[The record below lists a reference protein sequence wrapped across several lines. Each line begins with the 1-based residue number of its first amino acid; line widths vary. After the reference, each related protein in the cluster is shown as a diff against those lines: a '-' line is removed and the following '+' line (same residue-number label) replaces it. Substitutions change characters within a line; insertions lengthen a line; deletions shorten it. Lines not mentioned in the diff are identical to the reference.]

1 MTLYKGMT
9 VNERLFLSGRMD
21 EFDALVRAKDVNG
34 LKALLKDVEITD
46 ESSMRAIIESLGLEY
61 MPRQKETHHAKR
73 KWIKILLLLAPLC
86 LVVLLAT
93 LSNCSD
99 NSTTIKALAKD
110 VIEKE
115 CKDSLNCIVSIPM
128 LTPYEWDR
136 MYVFEYNMTDEE
148 INQVIHQKFRR
159 HLELT
164 KVWLFMRGDSIVY
177 FEEHEID
184 FERPTK
190 RDLIFPKGSEK
201 FAEFTPSSAVFN
213 VSTKWW
219 KEYGYSYYVLSSIL
233 YDKIEQI
240 KSKDTTVIYA
250 ELLDKDQVLLYR
262 SNYPDALFFVK
273 LSDSSLYEVDSI
285 VDFYEDFTVYQS
297 ETDLKKN
304 RRDVLKKMYEDIME
318 YQSETDLKKMDDGDR
333 LRKMIDYGM
342 IVDPIM
348 NRFAGELFIVDDDGI
363 YELSLSRRTFKRV
376 IHYHMALD
384 IFETCSDSMIWRLP
398 NPQKSISSSA
408 IRVSFQDSSFFEL
421 TPNGTLNIQ
430 VVDSNSCLKV
440 KGEYNQVH
448 YDYAEGKKCNA
459 RIPLCEP
466 F

>member
-61 MPRQKETHHAKR
+61 MPREKETRHAKR

-93 LSNCSD
+93 LSNCLSNFWMILKDPNYIIPKESNIFQFEVNQMNEGSGDWWIYGQDNKNYYFFYGLESLPYITFSKNDARACSD
-99 NSTTIKALAKD
+99 FDK
-110 VIEKE
+110 
-115 CKDSLNCIVSIPM
+115 LN
-128 LTPYEWDR
+128 
-136 MYVFEYNMTDEE
+136 
-148 INQVIHQKFRR
+148 IN
-159 HLELT
+159 T
-164 KVWLFMRGDSIVY
+164 WCG
-177 FEEHEID
+177 
-184 FERPTK
+184 
-190 RDLIFPKGSEK
+190 K
-201 FAEFTPSSAVFN
+201 FAE
-213 VSTKWW
+213 
-219 KEYGYSYYVLSSIL
+219 
-233 YDKIEQI
+233 QI
-240 KSKDTTVIYA
+240 KVRDTTVAYA
-250 ELLDKDQVLLYR
+250 ELLDDGCGVLLYR
-262 SNYPDALFFVK
+262 SNYPDLLFFVR

-285 VDFYEDFTVYQS
+285 VDFYYDFTVYQS
-297 ETDLKKN
+297 EADLIKN
-304 RRDVLKKMYEDIME
+304 RRDVLE
-318 YQSETDLKKMDDGDR
+318 KMDGGDR

-342 IVDPIM
+342 ILHPIM

-384 IFETCSDSMIWRLP
+384 IFEDCNDDNIIGRLP

>member
-1 MTLYKGMT
+1 M
-9 VNERLFLSGRMD
+9 NE
-21 EFDALVRAKDVNG
+21 
-34 LKALLKDVEITD
+34 
-46 ESSMRAIIESLGLEY
+46 
-61 MPRQKETHHAKR
+61 KETYPTQR
-73 KWIKILLLLAPLC
+73 KWIRILFLLVPLC
-86 LVVLLAT
+86 LVVLLMA
-93 LSNCSD
+93 LFKCSD
-99 NSTTIKALAKD
+99 HSLTIESFARD

-115 CKDSLNCIVSIPM
+115 CLTSQSCIVSISK
-128 LTPYEWDR
+128 LTHFEWDK
-136 MYVFEYNMTDEE
+136 MYVFEYNFSDEQIE
-148 INQVIHQKFRR
+148 QKIHHKFSRR
-159 HLELT
+159 LEFT

-240 KSKDTTVIYA
+240 KSKDTTIIYA

-262 SNYPDALFFVK
+262 SNYPDVLFFVR

-285 VDFYEDFTVYQS
+285 VDFNHDFAVYRT
-297 ETDLKKN
+297 ETELIEMMGDKPGI
-304 RRDVLKKMYEDIME
+304 DINV
-318 YQSETDLKKMDDGDR
+318 R
-333 LRKMIDYGM
+333 LRKWIDYGGKEKYH
-342 IVDPIM
+342 ITQPIM

-363 YELSLSRRTFKRV
+363 YELSLSKRLFNKIV
-376 IHYHMALD
+376 QYHMVLD

-440 KGEYNQVH
+440 NGEYNQVH

-459 RIPLCEP
+459 SIPLCD
-466 F
+466 

>member
-1 MTLYKGMT
+1 M
-9 VNERLFLSGRMD
+9 N
-21 EFDALVRAKDVNG
+21 
-34 LKALLKDVEITD
+34 
-46 ESSMRAIIESLGLEY
+46 
-61 MPRQKETHHAKR
+61 MPRQKETRHAKR
-73 KWIKILLLLAPLC
+73 KWIKILLLLASLC

-93 LSNCSD
+93 MSNCSD
-99 NSTTIKALAKD
+99 NSTTIKALARD

-190 RDLIFPKGSEK
+190 RDLIFPKVSEK

-262 SNYPDALFFVK
+262 SNYPDVLFFVR

-285 VDFYEDFTVYQS
+285 VDFYYDFTVYQS
-297 ETDLKKN
+297 EADLIKN
-304 RRDVLKKMYEDIME
+304 RRDVLE
-318 YQSETDLKKMDDGDR
+318 KMDGGDR

-342 IVDPIM
+342 ILHPIM

-384 IFETCSDSMIWRLP
+384 IFEDCNDDNIIGRLP

-421 TPNGTLNIQ
+421 KPNGMLNIQ

-440 KGEYNQVH
+440 NTIKSVIITQK
-448 YDYAEGKKCNA
+448 AKNA
-459 RIPLCEP
+459 MQGFHCASHSNRA
-466 F
+466 

>member
-61 MPRQKETHHAKR
+61 MPRQKETRCAKR

-93 LSNCSD
+93 LSNCLSNFWMILKDPNYIIPKESNIFQFEVNQMNEGSGDWWIYGQDNKNYYFFYGLESLPYITFSKNDARACSD
-99 NSTTIKALAKD
+99 FDK
-110 VIEKE
+110 
-115 CKDSLNCIVSIPM
+115 LN
-128 LTPYEWDR
+128 
-136 MYVFEYNMTDEE
+136 
-148 INQVIHQKFRR
+148 IN
-159 HLELT
+159 T
-164 KVWLFMRGDSIVY
+164 WCG
-177 FEEHEID
+177 
-184 FERPTK
+184 
-190 RDLIFPKGSEK
+190 K
-201 FAEFTPSSAVFN
+201 FAE
-213 VSTKWW
+213 
-219 KEYGYSYYVLSSIL
+219 
-233 YDKIEQI
+233 QI
-240 KSKDTTVIYA
+240 KVRDTTVTYA
-250 ELLDKDQVLLYR
+250 ELLDDGCGVLLYR
-262 SNYPDALFFVK
+262 SNYPDLLFFVR
-273 LSDSSLYEVDSI
+273 LSDSSLYELDSI
-285 VDFYEDFTVYQS
+285 VDFYYDFTVYQS
-297 ETDLKKN
+297 EADLIKN
-304 RRDVLKKMYEDIME
+304 RRDVLE
-318 YQSETDLKKMDDGDR
+318 KMDGGDR

-342 IVDPIM
+342 ILHPIM

-384 IFETCSDSMIWRLP
+384 IFEDCNDDNIIGRLP

-421 TPNGTLNIQ
+421 TSNGTLNIQ

>member
-1 MTLYKGMT
+1 MKKL
-9 VNERLFLSGRMD
+9 
-21 EFDALVRAKDVNG
+21 
-34 LKALLKDVEITD
+34 
-46 ESSMRAIIESLGLEY
+46 
-61 MPRQKETHHAKR
+61 
-73 KWIKILLLLAPLC
+73 KILIGVLLLSLFMISCSEPTVGS
-86 LVVLLAT
+86 LVT
-93 LSNCSD
+93 EF
-99 NSTTIKALAKD
+99 
-110 VIEKE
+110 IEKN
-115 CKDSLNCIVSIPM
+115 CNDSSSCVVSIKDF
-128 LTPYEWDR
+128 THFKWDK
-136 MYVFEYNMTDEE
+136 MYVFEYNVTDEE
-148 INQVIHQKFRR
+148 IEQELRQKFNE
-159 HLELT
+159 HSELV
-164 KVWLFMRGDSIVY
+164 KRLFFLRGDSIVHY
-177 FEEHEID
+177 EEHEID
-184 FERPTK
+184 FERPAKNELHFYDAFYNSHK
-190 RDLIFPKGSEK
+190 RIV
-201 FAEFTPSSAVFN
+201 AFTPTSAVFVVTRKKWFDEYVYYTLIALPISKLEN
-213 VSTKWW
+213 LKAKDST
-219 KEYGYSYYVLSSIL
+219 V
-233 YDKIEQI
+233 
-240 KSKDTTVIYA
+240 VYA
-250 ELLDKDQVLLYR
+250 ERLDNEHALLYR

-304 RRDVLKKMYEDIME
+304 RRDVLKKMYEDIMG
-318 YQSETDLKKMDDGDR
+318 YQSEMDLKKMDDGDR

>member
-34 LKALLKDVEITD
+34 LKTLLKDVEITD

-61 MPRQKETHHAKR
+61 MPRQKETRCAKR

-93 LSNCSD
+93 LSNCLSNFWMLLIEPNYIIPKESNFFQFEANQMNDGSGDWWVYGQDNKNYYYFLGSD
-99 NSTTIKALAKD
+99 FLPYITFSKGDTQTCSGFDK
-110 VIEKE
+110 
-115 CKDSLNCIVSIPM
+115 LN
-128 LTPYEWDR
+128 
-136 MYVFEYNMTDEE
+136 
-148 INQVIHQKFRR
+148 IN
-159 HLELT
+159 T
-164 KVWLFMRGDSIVY
+164 WC
-177 FEEHEID
+177 
-184 FERPTK
+184 
-190 RDLIFPKGSEK
+190 
-201 FAEFTPSSAVFN
+201 
-213 VSTKWW
+213 
-219 KEYGYSYYVLSSIL
+219 
-233 YDKIEQI
+233 DKIVEVF
-240 KSKDTTVIYA
+240 KAKDTTVTYA
-250 ELLDKDQVLLYR
+250 ELLDNGYGAILYR
-262 SNYPDALFFVK
+262 SIYPDVLFFVR

-285 VDFYEDFTVYQS
+285 VDFNHDFAVYRT
-297 ETDLKKN
+297 ETELIEMMGDKPGI
-304 RRDVLKKMYEDIME
+304 DINV
-318 YQSETDLKKMDDGDR
+318 R
-333 LRKMIDYGM
+333 LRKWIDYGGKEKYH
-342 IVDPIM
+342 ITQPIM

-363 YELSLSRRTFKRV
+363 YELSLSKRLFNKIV
-376 IHYHMALD
+376 QYHMVLD
-384 IFETCSDSMIWRLP
+384 IFETCSDSMIRRLP

-421 TPNGTLNIQ
+421 TSNGTLNIQ

-440 KGEYNQVH
+440 NGEYNQVH

>member
-1 MTLYKGMT
+1 MDCSYYGKNVLRTPLLSWLIM
-9 VNERLFLSGRMD
+9 NE
-21 EFDALVRAKDVNG
+21 
-34 LKALLKDVEITD
+34 
-46 ESSMRAIIESLGLEY
+46 
-61 MPRQKETHHAKR
+61 KETYPTQR

-190 RDLIFPKGSEK
+190 KDLIFSKGSEK

-240 KSKDTTVIYA
+240 KYRDTTVIYA
-250 ELLDKDQVLLYR
+250 EFLDDDHALLYR
-262 SNYPDALFFVK
+262 SIFPDVLFFVR
-273 LSDSSLYEVDSI
+273 LSDSVLYEVDSI
-285 VDFYEDFTVYQS
+285 VDFNHDFVVYRT
-297 ETDLKKN
+297 EAELIKEMGNFTAKDINKKDFKKLADYKLNRKNYLRNHFHKPTMGHFAGDLFM
-304 RRDVLKKMYEDIME
+304 L
-318 YQSETDLKKMDDGDR
+318 DDGGVY
-333 LRKMIDYGM
+333 K
-342 IVDPIM
+342 
-348 NRFAGELFIVDDDGI
+348 
-363 YELSLSRRTFKRV
+363 LSLSKRLFDKV
-376 IHYHMALD
+376 IYYSIALN
-384 IFETCSDSMIWRLP
+384 IPDSCDDNILSKPYP
-398 NPQKSISSSA
+398 NPQKSISSSV
-408 IRVSFQDSSFFEL
+408 IKVSFDDGSFFEL
-421 TPNGTLNIQ
+421 TPNGSLNIQ
-430 VVDSNSCLKV
+430 VVDRNTCLIIESDFNNEHV
-440 KGEYNQVH
+440 KYK
-448 YDYAEGKKCNA
+448 EGKKCDKA
-459 RIPLCEP
+459 FMICE
-466 F
+466 

>member
-1 MTLYKGMT
+1 M
-9 VNERLFLSGRMD
+9 NE
-21 EFDALVRAKDVNG
+21 
-34 LKALLKDVEITD
+34 
-46 ESSMRAIIESLGLEY
+46 
-61 MPRQKETHHAKR
+61 KETYPTQR
-73 KWIKILLLLAPLC
+73 KWIRILLLLAPLC

-93 LSNCSD
+93 MSNCSD
-99 NSTTIKALAKD
+99 NSTTIKALARD

-190 RDLIFPKGSEK
+190 KDLIFSKGSEK

-240 KSKDTTVIYA
+240 KYRDTTVIYA
-250 ELLDKDQVLLYR
+250 EFLDDDHALLYR
-262 SNYPDALFFVK
+262 SIFPDVLFFVR
-273 LSDSSLYEVDSI
+273 LSDSVLYEVDSI
-285 VDFYEDFTVYQS
+285 VDFYYDFTVYQS
-297 ETDLKKN
+297 ETDLIKN
-304 RRDVLKKMYEDIME
+304 RRDVLE
-318 YQSETDLKKMDDGDR
+318 KMDGGDR

-342 IVDPIM
+342 ILHPIM

-384 IFETCSDSMIWRLP
+384 IFEDCNDDNIIGRLP

-421 TPNGTLNIQ
+421 TSNGTLNIQ

-440 KGEYNQVH
+440 NGEYNQVH

>member
-1 MTLYKGMT
+1 MY
-9 VNERLFLSGRMD
+9 
-21 EFDALVRAKDVNG
+21 
-34 LKALLKDVEITD
+34 
-46 ESSMRAIIESLGLEY
+46 
-61 MPRQKETHHAKR
+61 QKETRCAKR
-73 KWIKILLLLAPLC
+73 KWIKIILLFVPLC

-93 LSNCSD
+93 LSNCLSNFLMILKDPNYIIPKESNIFQFEVNQMNEGSGDWWIYGQD
-99 NSTTIKALAKD
+99 NK
-110 VIEKE
+110 
-115 CKDSLNCIVSIPM
+115 N
-128 LTPYEWDR
+128 Y
-136 MYVFEYNMTDEE
+136 YFFYG
-148 INQVIHQKFRR
+148 
-159 HLELT
+159 LELLPYIT
-164 KVWLFMRGDSIVY
+164 FSKNDARACS
-177 FEEHEID
+177 D
-184 FERPTK
+184 FDKLNINTWC
-190 RDLIFPKGSEK
+190 GK
-201 FAEFTPSSAVFN
+201 FA
-213 VSTKWW
+213 
-219 KEYGYSYYVLSSIL
+219 
-233 YDKIEQI
+233 EQI
-240 KSKDTTVIYA
+240 KSKDTTVTYA
-250 ELLDKDQVLLYR
+250 ELLDDGCGVLLYR
-262 SNYPDALFFVK
+262 SNYPDVLFFVR
-273 LSDSSLYEVDSI
+273 LSDSSLYELDSI
-285 VDFYEDFTVYQS
+285 VDFYEDFTV
-297 ETDLKKN
+297 
-304 RRDVLKKMYEDIME
+304 

-342 IVDPIM
+342 IIDPIM

-440 KGEYNQVH
+440 KGEHNHVH

>member
-61 MPRQKETHHAKR
+61 MPRQKETRCAKR
-73 KWIKILLLLAPLC
+73 KWIRILFLLAPLC

-93 LSNCSD
+93 LSNCLSNFWMILKDPTYIIPKESNIFQFEVNQMNEGSGDWWIYGQD
-99 NSTTIKALAKD
+99 NKNYYFFYGL
-110 VIEKE
+110 E
-115 CKDSLNCIVSIPM
+115 SL
-128 LTPYEWDR
+128 PYITFSKNDAR
-136 MYVFEYNMTDEE
+136 ACSNFDKLN
-148 INQVIHQKFRR
+148 IN
-159 HLELT
+159 T
-164 KVWLFMRGDSIVY
+164 WCG
-177 FEEHEID
+177 
-184 FERPTK
+184 
-190 RDLIFPKGSEK
+190 K
-201 FAEFTPSSAVFN
+201 FAE
-213 VSTKWW
+213 
-219 KEYGYSYYVLSSIL
+219 
-233 YDKIEQI
+233 QI
-240 KSKDTTVIYA
+240 KVRDTTVAYA
-250 ELLDKDQVLLYR
+250 ELLDDGCGVLLYR
-262 SNYPDALFFVK
+262 SNYPDLLFFVR

-297 ETDLKKN
+297 ETDWKKN
-304 RRDVLKKMYEDIME
+304 RRDVLKKMYEDIMG
-318 YQSETDLKKMDDGDR
+318 YQSETDSKKMDDGDR

>member
-1 MTLYKGMT
+1 MKRSTFIKISLGALAVLLFVLLIVRFNCVGNYYMTKIDPVYIIPNESSLCRFE
-9 VNERLFLSGRMD
+9 VNQMNNGSGDWWIYAQDDSNYYFFLGYDSLPYIVFSRSAAEKCIG
-21 EFDALVRAKDVNG
+21 FDKVNVDTWCGIDTNEIVFQVKYRNLKAKD
-34 LKALLKDVEITD
+34 
-46 ESSMRAIIESLGLEY
+46 S
-61 MPRQKETHHAKR
+61 
-73 KWIKILLLLAPLC
+73 
-86 LVVLLAT
+86 
-93 LSNCSD
+93 
-99 NSTTIKALAKD
+99 
-110 VIEKE
+110 
-115 CKDSLNCIVSIPM
+115 
-128 LTPYEWDR
+128 
-136 MYVFEYNMTDEE
+136 
-148 INQVIHQKFRR
+148 
-159 HLELT
+159 
-164 KVWLFMRGDSIVY
+164 
-177 FEEHEID
+177 
-184 FERPTK
+184 
-190 RDLIFPKGSEK
+190 
-201 FAEFTPSSAVFN
+201 
-213 VSTKWW
+213 
-219 KEYGYSYYVLSSIL
+219 
-233 YDKIEQI
+233 
-240 KSKDTTVIYA
+240 TVIYA
-250 ELLDKDQVLLYR
+250 ERMDNEHALLYR
-262 SNYPDALFFVK
+262 SNYPDVVFFVK
-273 LSDSSLYEVDSI
+273 MSDSGLYEVDSI

-333 LRKMIDYGM
+333 PRKMIDYGM

-440 KGEYNQVH
+440 KGEYNQVR
-448 YDYAEGKKCNA
+448 YNYAEGKKCNA

>member
-1 MTLYKGMT
+1 MTLYNGMT

-21 EFDALVRAKDVNG
+21 EFDKLVRAKDVNG

-46 ESSMRAIIESLGLEY
+46 DSNVRAIIEQLGLEY
-61 MPRQKETHHAKR
+61 MPRQKETRHAKR

-93 LSNCSD
+93 LSNCLSNFWMILKDPTYIIPKESNIFQFEVNQMNEGSGDWWIYGQDNKNYYFFYGLESLPYITFSKNDARACSD
-99 NSTTIKALAKD
+99 FDK
-110 VIEKE
+110 
-115 CKDSLNCIVSIPM
+115 LN
-128 LTPYEWDR
+128 
-136 MYVFEYNMTDEE
+136 
-148 INQVIHQKFRR
+148 IN
-159 HLELT
+159 T
-164 KVWLFMRGDSIVY
+164 WCG
-177 FEEHEID
+177 
-184 FERPTK
+184 
-190 RDLIFPKGSEK
+190 K
-201 FAEFTPSSAVFN
+201 FAE
-213 VSTKWW
+213 
-219 KEYGYSYYVLSSIL
+219 
-233 YDKIEQI
+233 QI
-240 KSKDTTVIYA
+240 KVRDTTVIYA

-262 SNYPDALFFVK
+262 SNYPDLLFFVR

-297 ETDLKKN
+297 ETDFKKN
-304 RRDVLKKMYEDIME
+304 RRDVLKKMYEDIMG
-318 YQSETDLKKMDDGDR
+318 YQSETDLKKMDYGDR

-348 NRFAGELFIVDDDGI
+348 NRFAENLFIIDDDGI
-363 YELSLSRRTFKRV
+363 YELSLSKRSFNR
-376 IHYHMALD
+376 IIKYHMALD

-421 TPNGTLNIQ
+421 KPNGMLNIQ

-440 KGEYNQVH
+440 KGEYNQVR
-448 YDYAEGKKCNA
+448 YNYAEGKKCNA

>member
-34 LKALLKDVEITD
+34 LKVLLKDVEITD

-61 MPRQKETHHAKR
+61 MPRQKETRHAKR

-93 LSNCSD
+93 LSNCLSNFWMILKDPNYIIPKESNIFQFEVNQMNEGSGDWWIYGQDKKNYYFFYGLESLPYITFSKNDAHACSD
-99 NSTTIKALAKD
+99 FDK
-110 VIEKE
+110 
-115 CKDSLNCIVSIPM
+115 LN
-128 LTPYEWDR
+128 
-136 MYVFEYNMTDEE
+136 
-148 INQVIHQKFRR
+148 IN
-159 HLELT
+159 T
-164 KVWLFMRGDSIVY
+164 WCG
-177 FEEHEID
+177 
-184 FERPTK
+184 
-190 RDLIFPKGSEK
+190 K
-201 FAEFTPSSAVFN
+201 FAE
-213 VSTKWW
+213 
-219 KEYGYSYYVLSSIL
+219 
-233 YDKIEQI
+233 QI
-240 KSKDTTVIYA
+240 KVRDTTVTYA
-250 ELLDKDQVLLYR
+250 ELLDDGCGVLLYR
-262 SNYPDALFFVK
+262 SNYPDLLFFVR

-297 ETDLKKN
+297 ETDFKKN
-304 RRDVLKKMYEDIME
+304 RRDVLKKMYEDIMG
-318 YQSETDLKKMDDGDR
+318 YQSETDSKKMDDGDR

>member
-1 MTLYKGMT
+1 MTK
-9 VNERLFLSGRMD
+9 F
-21 EFDALVRAKDVNG
+21 
-34 LKALLKDVEITD
+34 
-46 ESSMRAIIESLGLEY
+46 
-61 MPRQKETHHAKR
+61 P
-73 KWIKILLLLAPLC
+73 KILLLLAPLC

-99 NSTTIKALAKD
+99 NSTTIKALARD

-164 KVWLFMRGDSIVY
+164 KVWLFMRGGGSIVY

-190 RDLIFPKGSEK
+190 KDLIFSKGSEK

-240 KSKDTTVIYA
+240 KYKGTTVIYA

-262 SNYPDALFFVK
+262 SNYPDVLFFVR

-285 VDFYEDFTVYQS
+285 VDFYYDFTVYQS
-297 ETDLKKN
+297 EADLIKN
-304 RRDVLKKMYEDIME
+304 RRDVLE
-318 YQSETDLKKMDDGDR
+318 KMDGGDR

-342 IVDPIM
+342 ILHPIM
-348 NRFAGELFIVDDDGI
+348 NRFAGELFIVDDDGF

-384 IFETCSDSMIWRLP
+384 IFEDCNDDNIIGRLP

-421 TPNGTLNIQ
+421 KPNGMLNIQ

-440 KGEYNQVH
+440 KGEYNQVR
-448 YDYAEGKKCNA
+448 YNYAEGKKCNA

>member
-61 MPRQKETHHAKR
+61 MPRQKETRHAKR

-93 LSNCSD
+93 LSNCLSNFWMILKDPNYIIPKESNIFQFEVNQMNEGSGDWWIYGQDNKNYYFFYGLESLPYITFSKNDARACSD
-99 NSTTIKALAKD
+99 FDK
-110 VIEKE
+110 
-115 CKDSLNCIVSIPM
+115 LN
-128 LTPYEWDR
+128 
-136 MYVFEYNMTDEE
+136 
-148 INQVIHQKFRR
+148 IN
-159 HLELT
+159 T
-164 KVWLFMRGDSIVY
+164 WCG
-177 FEEHEID
+177 
-184 FERPTK
+184 
-190 RDLIFPKGSEK
+190 K
-201 FAEFTPSSAVFN
+201 FAE
-213 VSTKWW
+213 
-219 KEYGYSYYVLSSIL
+219 
-233 YDKIEQI
+233 QI
-240 KSKDTTVIYA
+240 KVRDTTVTYA
-250 ELLDKDQVLLYR
+250 ELLDDGCGVLLYR
-262 SNYPDALFFVK
+262 SSYPDLLFFVR

-285 VDFYEDFTVYQS
+285 VDFYYDFTVYQT
-297 ETDLKKN
+297 EADLIKN
-304 RRDVLKKMYEDIME
+304 RRDVLE
-318 YQSETDLKKMDDGDR
+318 KMDGGDR

-342 IVDPIM
+342 ILHPIM

-384 IFETCSDSMIWRLP
+384 IFEDCNDDNIIGRLP

>member
-1 MTLYKGMT
+1 MKKL
-9 VNERLFLSGRMD
+9 
-21 EFDALVRAKDVNG
+21 
-34 LKALLKDVEITD
+34 
-46 ESSMRAIIESLGLEY
+46 
-61 MPRQKETHHAKR
+61 
-73 KWIKILLLLAPLC
+73 KILIGVLLLSLFMISCSEPTVGS
-86 LVVLLAT
+86 LVT
-93 LSNCSD
+93 EF
-99 NSTTIKALAKD
+99 
-110 VIEKE
+110 IEKN
-115 CKDSLNCIVSIPM
+115 CNDSSSCVVSIKDF
-128 LTPYEWDR
+128 THFKWDK
-136 MYVFEYNMTDEE
+136 MYVFEYNVTDEE
-148 INQVIHQKFRR
+148 IEQELRQKFNE
-159 HLELT
+159 HSELV
-164 KVWLFMRGDSIVY
+164 KRLFFLRGDSIVHY
-177 FEEHEID
+177 EEHEID
-184 FERPTK
+184 FERPAKNELHFYDAFYNSHK
-190 RDLIFPKGSEK
+190 RIV
-201 FAEFTPSSAVFN
+201 AFTPTSAVFVVTRKKWFDEYVYYTLIALPISKLEN
-213 VSTKWW
+213 LKAKDST
-219 KEYGYSYYVLSSIL
+219 V
-233 YDKIEQI
+233 
-240 KSKDTTVIYA
+240 VYA
-250 ELLDKDQVLLYR
+250 ERLDNEHALLYR

-304 RRDVLKKMYEDIME
+304 RRDVLKKMYEDIMG
-318 YQSETDLKKMDDGDR
+318 YQSEMDLKKMDDGDR

-430 VVDSNSCLKV
+430 VVDSNCCLKV